1 MGDFEQ
7 CITAKAPFQ
16 TQYCLASVTAH
27 VPKPTGIKDHL
38 SLNYQPYLSAVERLY
53 KFNDV
58 SQQTRNVIDMGWCV
72 PASCSILDL
81 EEYLN
86 GYLNKIDNN
95 AVHQNVTYT
104 ARFSD
109 LTCRTAIESK
119 YFDNADISFCFVAVI
134 LIVMV
139 IIGTAYDYNVNSKE
153 LKEKPSKRSL
163 ASKLIMAFSSRKNFL
178 ELTKADESNPAL
190 SVLYGVRTVAI
201 FAIIMSHR
209 FATFT
214 SSAIL
219 NFDFVES
226 QYRSP
231 AACIIFHGDVFVD
244 SFFILS
250 GLLVVYGLLN
260 QYDKR
265 RTNPGL
271 IVVLRYIRLTP
282 VYAFV
287 IFYYATIFAHVG
299 DGPLWKVIAGE
310 DSKDCRK
317 NWWLNFLYLNNYIN
331 TDHICMAHSWYLP
344 CDFHYFI
351 IATFVCLLVKKDKK
365 LGLGSMAAITIASV
379 VVPFVITIVYERPA
393 LLHFYP
399 EFLTGPKIH
408 PDFQLTYTK
417 THTRGTPY
425 CIGMFTGYIYYKLKG
440 SNKHVCRT
448 QSFAIVMGSLFLM
461 LVSLFSGMVFYD
473 PYHSYNS
480 VESAAYAALHRPA
493 WALGSV
499 GLIYVASFGHG
510 SFLKK
515 VLSWSPWI
523 PLSKLVY
530 GAYLTHFQ
538 FQLRSAAVFKNPK
551 QIAYFDV
558 FALAVADAVLAFVA
572 ALVLYLMIE
581 APFRKIFRE
590 LMFPSKDST
599 PKVVAE
605 HPTMEENMINNN
617 NNNNNNN
624 CQDSRL

>member
-1 MGDFEQ
+1 MSGNKISLGVVLFSVLNFVGCENDVLQMSLFPSLPIAVLKSDNTVCREHSDQYLDNLKNFTLWAHEMWDATAKSSTGVLRGSRFQMGDFEQ

-86 GYLNKIDNN
+86 GYLNKVDNN

-226 QYRSP
+226 VCIFQY
-231 AACIIFHGDVFVD
+231 
-244 SFFILS
+244 
-250 GLLVVYGLLN
+250 
-260 QYDKR
+260 
-265 RTNPGL
+265 
-271 IVVLRYIRLTP
+271 
-282 VYAFV
+282 
-287 IFYYATIFAHVG
+287 
-299 DGPLWKVIAGE
+299 
-310 DSKDCRK
+310 
-317 NWWLNFLYLNNYIN
+317 
-331 TDHICMAHSWYLP
+331 
-344 CDFHYFI
+344 
-351 IATFVCLLVKKDKK
+351 
-365 LGLGSMAAITIASV
+365 
-379 VVPFVITIVYERPA
+379 
-393 LLHFYP
+393 FYP
-399 EFLTGPKIH
+399 NDFL
-408 PDFQLTYTK
+408 
-417 THTRGTPY
+417 
-425 CIGMFTGYIYYKLKG
+425 CYY
-440 SNKHVCRT
+440 V
-448 QSFAIVMGSLFLM
+448 
-461 LVSLFSGMVFYD
+461 
-473 PYHSYNS
+473 
-480 VESAAYAALHRPA
+480 
-493 WALGSV
+493 
-499 GLIYVASFGHG
+499 
-510 SFLKK
+510 
-515 VLSWSPWI
+515 
-523 PLSKLVY
+523 
-530 GAYLTHFQ
+530 
-538 FQLRSAAVFKNPK
+538 
-551 QIAYFDV
+551 
-558 FALAVADAVLAFVA
+558 
-572 ALVLYLMIE
+572 
-581 APFRKIFRE
+581 
-590 LMFPSKDST
+590 
-599 PKVVAE
+599 
-605 HPTMEENMINNN
+605 
-617 NNNNNNN
+617 
-624 CQDSRL
+624 